1 MVWVWD
7 KSGLFSFKIDQGDT
21 GDCVTRCWC
30 LSGASETAGEWCL
43 FISQITDLLSSQI
56 SSGDVGLGRGLL
68 HLLLLRISSKDFTIK
83 TCLTVTGLVDDN
95 CKIISNKTQYL
106 ALMNKTSAVSFYFSF
121 SLFLFPYL
129 CLSLSS
135 YFSLYASSKHFFF
148 LLKKVDPTCK
158 YIGEVQGPRSN

>member
-1 MVWVWD
+1 MDWVGD
-7 KSGLFSFKIDQGDT
+7 KSRLFSVKIDRDT
-21 GDCVTRCWC
+21 GDCVKRCWC
-30 LSGASETAGEWCL
+30 LSGATKTAGEQCL

-68 HLLLLRISSKDFTIK
+68 HPILFRISSKDFTSK

-106 ALMNKTSAVSFYFSF
+106 ALMNQTSAVSFYFSF

-135 YFSLYASSKHFFF
+135 YFSLYASSKNFFF
-148 LLKKVDPTCK
+148 LLKKVDPSCK
-158 YIGEVQGPRSN
+158 YIGEVQEPRSN

>member
-1 MVWVWD
+1 M
-7 KSGLFSFKIDQGDT
+7 
-21 GDCVTRCWC
+21 
-30 LSGASETAGEWCL
+30 
-43 FISQITDLLSSQI
+43 LSSQI

-68 HLLLLRISSKDFTIK
+68 HPLLFRISSKDFTSK

-106 ALMNKTSAVSFYFSF
+106 ALMNQTSAVSFYFSF

-135 YFSLYASSKHFFF
+135 YFSLYASSKNFFF
-148 LLKKVDPTCK
+148 LLKKVDPSCK
-158 YIGEVQGPRSN
+158 YIGEVQGPRSD